1 MIEKII
7 SGGQTGVDQAGLR
20 IANENGLP
28 LGGWCP
34 KGGLDENG
42 DDIRKTYPSLQAT
55 ITANPDERTKLN
67 IRDSD
72 GTLIV
77 VPRWPLP
84 ETIQDGTRLTY
95 KEIME
100 QGKPYLIIGLNDTE
114 NAAVKILQWIKE
126 HNIKILNIAGPR
138 ESSSLGIEEQASALF
153 RQVFSSL
160 KPRARL

>member
-7 SGGQTGVDQAGLR
+7 SGGQTGVDQAGLH
-20 IANENGLP
+20 IASENGLL

-34 KGGLDENG
+34 QDGVDENG
-42 DDIRKTYPSLQAT
+42 DDIRKIYPSLQAT
-55 ITANPDERTKLN
+55 ITANPDERTTLN

-84 ETIQDGTRLTY
+84 ETIQDGTRLTH
-95 KEIME
+95 KEAIA
-100 QGKPYLIIGLNDTE
+100 QGKPYLIIGLNDAE

-126 HNIKILNIAGPR
+126 HNIKILNLAGPR
-138 ESSSLGIEEQASALF
+138 ESSSPGIDEHATALF
-153 RQVFSSL
+153 RQLFSSL